1 MSISRQSIEELK
13 KVAKISDFILES
25 TTGKLRGEKGMA
37 ICPFHGEKTPS
48 MSFTDSENLFH
59 CFGCKEG
66 GDLYK
71 FVQEIRGLEFADA
84 VEEVATKYSF
94 NLIYEK
100 SSKFIPKKELI
111 EKSNLLTKHFHEELM
126 SSDSANKA
134 RSFLRSRGLNK
145 IAIEEFKLG
154 WIGTN
159 EKNFVEFCKSN
170 DLTSKDL
177 EQIGIFNTNGKQFF
191 INRILFP
198 IFDKRDNVIGFGGRT
213 ISSKGPKYL
222 NGPET
227 LLYQKSRSLYTVPN
241 FSESAKNNDM
251 IFVFEGYIDVVAASM
266 YGIKT
271 AVAPCGTSLTNDHLS
286 YIANFNSTIV
296 LCFDND
302 MAGLEATK
310 RVLNLNIRK
319 EKALNIKVV
328 EFNGYKDIGD
338 MLEKDQ
344 LNNFQ
349 KFVDDKKDLVEFL
362 FTEEIETKL
371 KQDIR
376 KNEIVY
382 KLNDLMNMLSPIE
395 VEEVKKLISD
405 KLDID
410 IGVLE
415 AEIDKP
421 ELNPRETTEV
431 VSYTN
436 EFETIF
442 LSEMLRKNDKVLDEE
457 SNFILDD
464 MGLSLRTKLHDLKE
478 HRQSMASENLP
489 EYLAKYFTISYD
501 QSEFEEAKL
510 RLYEKI
516 LDSNISELSNKL
528 EVTTEKEESIEILS
542 ELAELK
548 KKKEA
553 LYNTNK

>member
-13 KVAKISDFILES
+13 RVAKISDFILES

-71 FVQEIRGLEFADA
+71 FVQEIKGLEFADA
-84 VEEVATKYSF
+84 VEEVASKYSF

-100 SSKFIPKKELI
+100 SSQFIPKKELI
-111 EKSNLLTKHFHEELM
+111 EKANLISKYFHEELM
-126 SSDSANKA
+126 SSESANKA

-145 IAIEEFKLG
+145 KAIEEFKLG
-154 WIGTN
+154 WIGIK
-159 EKNFVEFCKSN
+159 EKNFIEFCKSN
-170 DLTSKDL
+170 EISSKEL
-177 EQIGIFNTNGKQFF
+177 EQIGIYNTNGKQFF

-213 ISSKGPKYL
+213 ISSSGPKYL

-227 LLYQKSRSLYTVPN
+227 LLYQKSKSLYTVPN

-251 IFVFEGYIDVVAASM
+251 IFIFEGYIDVIAASIS
-266 YGIKT
+266 GIKT
-271 AVAPCGTSLTNDHLS
+271 AIAPCGTSLTNDHLS

-302 MAGLEATK
+302 NAGFEATK

-328 EFNGYKDIGD
+328 EFNEHKDIGD
-338 MLEKDQ
+338 LLEKNQ
-344 LNNFQ
+344 LDNFQ
-349 KFVDDKKDLVEFL
+349 KFVDEKKDLVEFL
-362 FTEEIETKL
+362 FTKEIETNL
-371 KQDIR
+371 NQDIR

-382 KLNDLMNMLSPIE
+382 KLNGLMNMLSPIE
-395 VEEVKKLISD
+395 VEEVKKLISE
-405 KLDID
+405 KLMID

-421 ELNPRETTEV
+421 EVNPREIIEAVT
-431 VSYTN
+431 YTN

-442 LSEMLRKNDKVLDEE
+442 LSEILQKNDDVLDEE

-464 MGLSLRTKLHDLKE
+464 KSLSLGTKLHDLKE
-478 HRQSMASENLP
+478 HKQSMDSESFP
-489 EYLAKYFTISYD
+489 EYLTKYFTISYNED
-501 QSEFEEAKL
+501 EFEESKM

-528 EVTTEKEESIEILS
+528 DVLTKKEESIEVLR

-548 KKKEA
+548 KKKES